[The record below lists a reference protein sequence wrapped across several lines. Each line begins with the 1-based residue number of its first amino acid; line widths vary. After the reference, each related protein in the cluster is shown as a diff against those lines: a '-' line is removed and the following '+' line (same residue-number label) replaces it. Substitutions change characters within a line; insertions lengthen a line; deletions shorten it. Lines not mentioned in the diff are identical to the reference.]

1 MNMQIAELLENSKTQ
16 YHAAAQAEKLL
27 LGAGFKRL
35 YESKK
40 WNVERGGKYYVV
52 RDGSAVIAF
61 TAADCEFFKIAA
73 AHTDSPCF
81 KVKLG
86 KNPQVAGCATLNV
99 EKYGGGLL
107 YTWFD
112 RPLKLCGRLCGV
124 KNGKTEVKLFESEQ
138 KFVIPSVA
146 IHFRRNANDGF
157 AVNPQI
163 DCQPLFAL
171 GGDGDELVKFV
182 KNNFDGELLDAD
194 LYLISDEKPFFCGE
208 NGEFLCA
215 PRVDNLTSCFGALN
229 ALTSCK
235 NDKGVS
241 LAYLADNEEVGSRT
255 KQGAGSPFLHDVL
268 KRIAL
273 SFGLNDEEFLCALA
287 KSFLVSCD
295 NAHAEHPC
303 HPEYADKS
311 STSRMGGGV
320 VIKHHG
326 NCNYT
331 TDGVSSAIFKNV
343 LESQNVPYCDF
354 YMRSDLPCGGTLGAI
369 SSSQVAIK
377 SVDIGL
383 AQLAMHSSC
392 ETFALKDY
400 SAIIN
405 GIKAFYENYDF
416 SSLKEL

>member
-1 MNMQIAELLENSKTQ
+1 M
-16 YHAAAQAEKLL
+16 
-27 LGAGFKRL
+27 
-35 YESKK
+35 
-40 WNVERGGKYYVV
+40 
-52 RDGSAVIAF
+52 
-61 TAADCEFFKIAA
+61 
-73 AHTDSPCF
+73 
-81 KVKLG
+81 
-86 KNPQVAGCATLNV
+86 
-99 EKYGGGLL
+99 
-107 YTWFD
+107 
-112 RPLKLCGRLCGV
+112 
-124 KNGKTEVKLFESEQ
+124 
-138 KFVIPSVA
+138 
-146 IHFRRNANDGF
+146 
-157 AVNPQI
+157 
-163 DCQPLFAL
+163 
-171 GGDGDELVKFV
+171 
-182 KNNFDGELLDAD
+182 
-194 LYLISDEKPFFCGE
+194 
-208 NGEFLCA
+208 
-215 PRVDNLTSCFGALN
+215 
-229 ALTSCK
+229 
-235 NDKGVS
+235 
-241 LAYLADNEEVGSRT
+241 
-255 KQGAGSPFLHDVL
+255 
-268 KRIAL
+268 
-273 SFGLNDEEFLCALA
+273 CALA